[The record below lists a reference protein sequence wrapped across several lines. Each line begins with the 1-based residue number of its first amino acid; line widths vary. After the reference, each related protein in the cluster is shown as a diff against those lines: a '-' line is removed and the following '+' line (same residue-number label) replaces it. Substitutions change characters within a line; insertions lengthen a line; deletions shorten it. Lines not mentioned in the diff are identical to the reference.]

1 MFLEKKLPIAEI
13 ATKLNRTPASINTAL
28 SNFEIPRQRSLPKFR
43 IPNLITPELARVHAH
58 ICGDGHLFSYR
69 EPDSYGYLKT
79 YKVGKFRWRYGVAY
93 TNLNP
98 KLIGSFTEDVQ
109 RVFGIK
115 PLYYPKIYR
124 VRVKSR
130 EIWSYLKNLGAGGSR
145 EWRIPGEITGGPELI
160 KEVWIS
166 AFFDDEAHF
175 VPMGGIRVR
184 SVNRPGIEQIVSML
198 RAFVPC
204 HVTPSRGLYPDGS
217 CYLAVPKSARDH
229 FLKVIGSLKFTPNQE
244 KDSLDSN
251 L

>member
-28 SNFEIPRQRSLPKFR
+28 SNLAIPRQRSLPKCH
-43 IPNLITPELARVHAH
+43 IPSLITPELARVHAH

-79 YKVGKFRWRYGVAY
+79 YKAGKFRLRYGVAY

-98 KLIGSFTEDVQ
+98 KLIRSFMEDVQ
-109 RVFGIK
+109 KVFGIK
-115 PLYYPKIYR
+115 PLFYPKVYR

-130 EIWSYLKNLGAGGSR
+130 EVWSYLRNLGAGGSR
-145 EWRIPGEITGGPELI
+145 EWRIPEEITGGPGSI
-160 KEVWIS
+160 KAAWIS

-175 VPMGGIRVR
+175 VPDGGIRVR
-184 SVNRPGIEQIVSML
+184 SVNRRGIEQIVPML

-204 HVTPSRGLYPDGS
+204 HVTPSRGLYPDGT
-217 CYLAVPKSARDH
+217 CYLVVPKAAQGRFLSA
-229 FLKVIGSLKFTPNQE
+229 IGSLKFRPGEIN
-244 KDSLDSN
+244 SN
-251 L
+251 HT